1 MLFPGGRADE
11 QGLQKGR
18 NPAIENNTAIV
29 NSNYSFP
36 QQEPP
41 GSTVPFP
48 RLLLLFFTSF
58 TLLSYEIFLTRL
70 ISALFLKYFSVL
82 AISMAMAGLGIAGV
96 LVQILSD
103 RGRWSTDGGVLFG
116 IGCGLVASLVFVPFY
131 IVLFR
136 IPNYLL
142 TTIDLLGVFI
152 FVTVC
157 IIPFFLGGLI
167 LSSAYHRFPCQVDR
181 IYTADLIGAAGGTL
195 SAFFSLRLIG
205 GFSSILFST
214 ITAAMALVM
223 ISHSSGRN
231 RRFQAIAILALA
243 ICFFLIQ
250 NAYSLLKFPHP
261 SRKTGVNQFEKW
273 SEMGLTTVARFSGF
287 TGEGISEK
295 TGPIDPHTFKF
306 ISHDYNSSTM
316 AVNPGL
322 ARREISKFKNQ
333 ISSFPFHFRPSSSVL
348 VLGAGGGKE
357 VYTAMVSGAAKVT
370 AVEFNRV
377 IVEDIMLGELKD
389 FSGSLYKKEN
399 IEVIVDEARNFLNR
413 NEKKFDVIIPVMGST
428 PGLVAAGCYLF
439 STEYLQTVEAYQS
452 YLDHLTPRG
461 VFSFVSF
468 FKEEGYQSRLSSPY
482 RILATIKEVLERNGL
497 DPTRHI
503 IVVGGK
509 LSSTDKLY
517 SHAVCAVFSPTPFS
531 EDDSLKAQNT
541 ARKMGFELIYSPFEK
556 KDILISRFIEN
567 QDVERFYN
575 ISPVE
580 IRPVSDNRPFYY
592 DYRKKQASEGEE
604 SESEYIHIVHS
615 IVLIFAFYVLAL
627 LILPLIF
634 GYRSTHPEAKLNIL
648 RELGYFFFLGAGF
661 VIVELTLMQKAQ
673 FMLGIPAYGFFTAVF
688 SFTFFMGLGSRAAR
702 KINSPRSTL
711 LAIVLFMSLYSL
723 TLFLTWDFLVQS
735 TSPWPTISKLALLVV
750 LFAPVSFVC
759 GFPFVLGIRKHAR
772 DKATAWMWAINA
784 ATATMGS
791 VVVTLIW
798 MEWGFFKT
806 LLAGLGCYVMAF
818 LLL

>member
-1 MLFPGGRADE
+1 
-11 QGLQKGR
+11 
-18 NPAIENNTAIV
+18 
-29 NSNYSFP
+29 
-36 QQEPP
+36 
-41 GSTVPFP
+41 
-48 RLLLLFFTSF
+48 
-58 TLLSYEIFLTRL
+58 
-70 ISALFLKYFSVL
+70 
-82 AISMAMAGLGIAGV
+82 MAMAGLGIAGV

-103 RGRWSTDGGVLFG
+103 RGRWSTDEGLLFG
-116 IGCGLVASLVFVPFY
+116 IGCGLVGSLVFVPFY

-142 TTIDLLGVFI
+142 TTIDLFLVFI

-157 IIPFFLGGLI
+157 ILPFFFGGLI
-167 LSSAYHRFPCQVDR
+167 LSSAYQNFPCQVDR

-195 SAFFSLRLIG
+195 SAFFSLRLTG
-205 GFSSILFST
+205 GFSSILFSS
-214 ITAAMALVM
+214 IAAAMVVVM
-223 ISHSSGRN
+223 ISRSSGRN
-231 RRFQAIAILALA
+231 RRFLAMVILAMA
-243 ICFFLIQ
+243 VCFFLIQ
-250 NAYSLLKFPHP
+250 NSYSLLKFPHP
-261 SRKTGVNQFEKW
+261 SRKPGVNQFERW
-273 SEMGLTTVARFSGF
+273 SEMGLTTIARFSGF
-287 TGEGISEK
+287 TGEGVSEK
-295 TGPIDPHTFKF
+295 SGSIDPHAFKF

-316 AVNPGL
+316 AVNPDL

-333 ISSFPFHFRPSSSVL
+333 ISSFPFHFRPSSRVL

-357 VYTAMVSGAAKVT
+357 VYTAMVSGAGRVT

-413 NEKKFDVIIPVMGST
+413 NKKKFDVIIPVMGST

-439 STEYLQTVEAYQS
+439 STEYLQTIEAYQS
-452 YLDHLTPRG
+452 YLDHLTPQG
-461 VFSFVSF
+461 IFSFVSF
-468 FKEEGYQSRLSSPY
+468 FKEEDYQSRLSSPY
-482 RILATIKEVLERNGL
+482 RVLSTIKEVLKRNGL

-517 SHAVCAVFSPTPFS
+517 SYAVCAVFSPTPFS
-531 EDDSLKAQNT
+531 EDDSLAAQNI
-541 ARKMGFELIYSPFEK
+541 ARKMGFGLIYSPFEK

-575 ISPVE
+575 ISSVE

-592 DYRKKQASEGEE
+592 DYRKKAAIKGEE
-604 SESEYIHIVHS
+604 SKSEYIHIIHS
-615 IVLIFAFYVLAL
+615 IVLIFAFYVLIL
-627 LILPLIF
+627 LVLPLIF
-634 GYRSTHPEAKLNIL
+634 GFRSAHPGVRANIL

-702 KINSPRSTL
+702 KINSPRSIL
-711 LAIVLFMSLYSL
+711 LIIVLFMALYSL
-723 TLFLTWDFLVQS
+723 ALFFSWDFLLNS
-735 TSPWPTISKLALLVV
+735 TSSWATISKVALLVF
-750 LFAPVSFVC
+750 LFAPVAFVC
-759 GFPFVLGIRKHAR
+759 GFPFVLGIRKYAQE
-772 DKATAWMWAINA
+772 KAVAWMWAINA

-791 VVVTLIW
+791 VAVTLIW

>member
-1 MLFPGGRADE
+1 
-11 QGLQKGR
+11 
-18 NPAIENNTAIV
+18 
-29 NSNYSFP
+29 
-36 QQEPP
+36 
-41 GSTVPFP
+41 
-48 RLLLLFFTSF
+48 
-58 TLLSYEIFLTRL
+58 
-70 ISALFLKYFSVL
+70 
-82 AISMAMAGLGIAGV
+82 MAMAGLGIAGV

-103 RGRWSTDGGVLFG
+103 RGRWSTDEGVLFG
-116 IGCGLVASLVFVPFY
+116 IGCGLVGSLVFVPFY

-142 TTIDLLGVFI
+142 TTIDLLGVFL

-195 SAFFSLRLIG
+195 SAFFSLRLTG

-223 ISHSSGRN
+223 ISYSSGRN
-231 RRFQAIAILALA
+231 RRSLAMVILVLA

-250 NAYSLLKFPHP
+250 NGYSLLKFPHP
-261 SRKTGVNQFEKW
+261 SRKPGVNQFERW

-287 TGEGISEK
+287 TGEGISK
-295 TGPIDPHTFKF
+295 KNGSIDPHVFKF

-316 AVNPGL
+316 AVNPDL
-322 ARREISKFKNQ
+322 ARREIPKFKNQ

-357 VYTAMVSGAAKVT
+357 VYTATVSGAAKVT

-413 NEKKFDVIIPVMGST
+413 NDKKFDVIIPVMGST

-439 STEYLQTVEAYQS
+439 SSEYLQTVEAYQS

-468 FKEEGYQSRLSSPY
+468 FKEEDYQGRLSSPY

-517 SHAVCAVFSPTPFS
+517 SHAVCVVFSPTAFT
-531 EDDSLKAQNT
+531 EDDSLKAQDT

-592 DYRKKQASEGEE
+592 DYRKKQAREGEE
-604 SESEYIHIVHS
+604 SESEYIHIIHS
-615 IVLIFAFYVLAL
+615 IVLI
-627 LILPLIF
+627 
-634 GYRSTHPEAKLNIL
+634 GYRSTHPEAKVNIL

-688 SFTFFMGLGSRAAR
+688 SFTLFMGLGSRASR

-711 LAIVLFMSLYSL
+711 LIIVLFMVLYSL
-723 TLFLTWDFLVQS
+723 TLFMSWDFLVQS

-750 LFAPVSFVC
+750 LFAPVAFVC

-791 VVVTLIW
+791 VGVTLIW
-798 MEWGFFKT
+798 MEWGFLKT